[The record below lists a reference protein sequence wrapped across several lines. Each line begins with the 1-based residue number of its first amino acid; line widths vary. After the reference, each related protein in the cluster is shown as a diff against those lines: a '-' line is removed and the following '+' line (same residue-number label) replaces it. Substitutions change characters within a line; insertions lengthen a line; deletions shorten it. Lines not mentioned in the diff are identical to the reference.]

1 MMPTIC
7 LLTDFGTRDGYPAVM
22 KGVILS
28 ICPAAQFVDIT
39 HETGAQN
46 VMEGALTLRRVSAY
60 FPAGTI
66 FLAVVDPGVGTE
78 RRPLAARIGEHY
90 FVGPDNGLFGLHIQS
105 ALQSAQPVEMV
116 HLDRPAYLRDEIS
129 NVFHGRDVF
138 APAAAHLACGVPLAE
153 MGSPVT
159 NPVNLEIPAPH
170 PREGG
175 LRGQVVHVDHF
186 GSLATNITRA
196 NLPAGS
202 SVRVRVGDQIIPDL
216 VQTFGDASPGSL
228 VALIDSDGA
237 LAVAVV
243 NGSAAQRLGVGFGEP
258 VEVDWDV

>member
-1 MMPTIC
+1 MRTIC
-7 LLTDFGTRDGYPAVM
+7 LMTDFGTRDGYPAAM

-28 ICPAAQFVDIT
+28 ICPDARIMDIT
-39 HETGAQN
+39 HEIGAQN

-60 FPAGTI
+60 YPAGTI
-66 FLAVVDPGVGTE
+66 FVAVVDPGVGTQ
-78 RRPLAARIGEHY
+78 RRPVAARIGDHY
-90 FVGPDNGLFGLHIQS
+90 FVGPDNGLFGLHIQA

-116 HLDRPAYLRDEIS
+116 RLDRPAYLRAEIS
-129 NVFHGRDVF
+129 SVFHGRDIF
-138 APAAAHLACGVPLAE
+138 APVGAHLACGIPLAE

-159 NPVNLEIPAPH
+159 DPVNLEIPAPR

-186 GSLATNITRA
+186 GSLATNITGA
-196 NLPAGS
+196 LLPPGKPI
-202 SVRVRVGDQIIPDL
+202 RVRVADQSIPGL
-216 VQTFGDASPGSL
+216 VQAFGDAPPGSV

-243 NGSAAQRLGVGFGEP
+243 NGSAAQRLRVDFGEP
-258 VEVDWDV
+258 VEVDWND